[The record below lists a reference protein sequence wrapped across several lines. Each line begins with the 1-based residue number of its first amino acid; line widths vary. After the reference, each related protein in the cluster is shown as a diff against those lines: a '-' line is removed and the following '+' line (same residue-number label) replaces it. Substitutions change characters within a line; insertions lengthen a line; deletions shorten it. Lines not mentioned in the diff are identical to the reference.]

1 MKRVETVLALIAQ
14 QVGRPKM
21 AVLNVFHVAQVRL
34 VMVAKVVRQV
44 MQEKVMTKMPHNA
57 NNASWVKQLRL
68 KVRRNVIRV
77 TLVHLAVATVFV
89 LLAPLVFIKMS
100 KVKTNALNVNR
111 ENYTS
116 MLKRLAVGA
125 I

>member
-1 MKRVETVLALIAQ
+1 VKRVETVLALIVQ

-21 AVLNVFHVAQVRL
+21 AVLNVFHVALVCL
-34 VMVAKVVRQV
+34 VMVAKIVPQV
-44 MQEKVMTKMPHNA
+44 MQEKVMTRMPHNA
-57 NNASWVKQLRL
+57 NNASWVKPPRL
-68 KVRRNVIRV
+68 KVRLNVIRV
-77 TLVHLAVATVFV
+77 TLVHLAAATVFV
-89 LLAPLVFIKMS
+89 LPAPLVFIKMS
-100 KVKTNALNVNR
+100 KVKTNVLNVNK

>member
-1 MKRVETVLALIAQ
+1 VLEHTVTSLEKHAKI
-14 QVGRPKM
+14 VHWNTPEEEMTR
-21 AVLNVFHVAQVRL
+21 
-34 VMVAKVVRQV
+34 MV
-44 MQEKVMTKMPHNA
+44 HNA
-57 NNASWVKQLRL
+57 NNASWVKPPRL
-68 KVRRNVIRV
+68 KVRLNVIRV

-89 LLAPLVFIKMS
+89 LPVPLVFIKMS
-100 KVKTNALNVNR
+100 KVKTNVLNVNK